1 MYPSSEMLSEF
12 KVSAINNNAEL
23 ASSGD
28 VTVTTK
34 SGGNAIHGSAFEYLQ
49 NRALDATTYGSD
61 VKQAK
66 VWNTFGASL
75 SGPVVIPKLYNG
87 HNKTFFFVDYEGNR
101 QVLGPRWSSIT
112 SPLRAMVAGNLNGV
126 PGKPAVNPFTGAAI
140 SQQSNS
146 RNLHQSGCPEASEP
160 VLPAAQ
166 LQFWFDHRELPV
178 AATLERIRPM
188 GSTSGSINLSAAN
201 T

>member
-34 SGGNAIHGSAFEYLQ
+34 SGGE
-49 NRALDATTYGSD
+49 RASRKRIRISSESRAGCDDLRAASE
-61 VKQAK
+61 KQAK

-75 SGPVVIPKLYNG
+75 SGPVIIPKLYDG

-101 QVLGPRWSSIT
+101 K
-112 SPLRAMVAGNLNGV
+112 
-126 PGKPAVNPFTGAAI
+126 PGSHLVD
-140 SQQSNS
+140 QQCPHGGHG
-146 RNLHQSGCPEASEP
+146 RRQSE
-160 VLPAAQ
+160 
-166 LQFWFDHRELPV
+166 
-178 AATLERIRPM
+178 
-188 GSTSGSINLSAAN
+188 
-201 T
+201 